1 MQKALVEKLPANH
14 TMQGKASVPP
24 KHFYSLEERN
34 DSLVPEANVP
44 QKEYYRAG
52 RYAYRHRNDNSKIA
66 YAHSYPNPLKR
77 NFIYG
82 VLDGP
87 PCHCNHVR
95 YEANTSSI
103 APLPSQSP
111 TRLWVVKKN

>member
-1 MQKALVEKLPANH
+1 MK
-14 TMQGKASVPP
+14 GKSSVPP

-44 QKEYYRAG
+44 QKEYYRVG

-77 NFIYG
+77 IFIYG
-82 VLDGP
+82 VLYGP
-87 PCHCNHVR
+87 PCRYNPVC
-95 YEANTSSI
+95 YEANASSS
-103 APLPSQSP
+103 ASMPSPSP
-111 TRLWVVKKN
+111 AHFLVV

>member
-1 MQKALVEKLPANH
+1 
-14 TMQGKASVPP
+14 MQGKSSVPP

-44 QKEYYRAG
+44 QKEYYRVG

-66 YAHSYPNPLKR
+66 FAHSYPNPLKR

-87 PCHCNHVR
+87 PCLIILFAMKLFLSQVLHCLLSHLLVCG
-95 YEANTSSI
+95 
-103 APLPSQSP
+103 
-111 TRLWVVKKN
+111 

>member
-1 MQKALVEKLPANH
+1 
-14 TMQGKASVPP
+14 MQGKSLVPP

-34 DSLVPEANVP
+34 DLLVPEANVP
-44 QKEYYRAG
+44 QKEYYRFG

-66 YAHSYPNPLKR
+66 YAHSYSNPLKS

-87 PCHCNHVR
+87 PCRYNHVC
-95 YEANTSSI
+95 YEANASSS
-103 APLPSQSP
+103 ASMPSQSP
-111 TRLWVVKKN
+111 ARLWVVKKN

>member
-1 MQKALVEKLPANH
+1 MEKLSANH
-14 TMQGKASVPP
+14 TMQGKSSVPP

-44 QKEYYRAG
+44 QKEYYRVG
-52 RYAYRHRNDNSKIA
+52 LYAYRHRNDNSKIA

-77 NFIYG
+77 NYVYG

-87 PCHCNHVR
+87 PCRYDPVR
-95 YEANTSSI
+95 YEANASTST
-103 APLPSQSP
+103 PMPYHSP
-111 TRLWVVKKN
+111 ARLWVVNKN